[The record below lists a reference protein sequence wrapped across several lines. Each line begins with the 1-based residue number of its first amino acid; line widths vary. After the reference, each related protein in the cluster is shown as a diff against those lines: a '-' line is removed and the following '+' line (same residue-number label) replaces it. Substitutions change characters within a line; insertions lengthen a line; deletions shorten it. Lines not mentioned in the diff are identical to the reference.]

1 MCIIGKK
8 CRTNLN
14 SNGNFAYVLLC
25 YPVVHSIKEKYTKKK
40 VPNSFLD
47 GKKEKRTN
55 ESMNQWMNEIRKQ
68 CNKRIEE

>member
-14 SNGNFAYVLLC
+14 SNGNFAYVLLY

-40 VPNSFLD
+40 VPNSFLE
-47 GKKEKRTN
+47 GKNEWIN
-55 ESMNQWMNEIRKQ
+55 ESMKLENNVTRELK
-68 CNKRIEE
+68 NKV

>member
-14 SNGNFAYVLLC
+14 SNGNFAYELLY

-40 VPNSFLD
+40 VPNSFLE
-47 GKKEKRTN
+47 GKNEWIN
-55 ESMNQWMNEIRKQ
+55 ESMNEIRKQ

>member
-14 SNGNFAYVLLC
+14 SNGNFAYVLLY

-47 GKKEKRTN
+47 RKKER
-55 ESMNQWMNEIRKQ
+55 MNQSINEIRKQ

>member
-14 SNGNFAYVLLC
+14 SNGNFAYVLLY

-40 VPNSFLD
+40 VPNSFLE
-47 GKKEKRTN
+47 GKNEWIN
-55 ESMNQWMNEIRKQ
+55 ESMNEIRKQ

>member
-14 SNGNFAYVLLC
+14 SNGNFAYVLLY

-40 VPNSFLD
+40 VPNSFLE
-47 GKKEKRTN
+47 GKN
-55 ESMNQWMNEIRKQ
+55 EWINEWMNEIRKQ

>member
-8 CRTNLN
+8 CMTNLN
-14 SNGNFAYVLLC
+14 SNGNFAYVLLY

-40 VPNSFLD
+40 VPNSFLE
-47 GKKEKRTN
+47 GKNEWIN
-55 ESMNQWMNEIRKQ
+55 ESMNEIRKQ

>member
-14 SNGNFAYVLLC
+14 FNGNFAYVLLY

-47 GKKEKRTN
+47 RKKER
-55 ESMNQWMNEIRKQ
+55 MNQSINEIRKQ

>member
-14 SNGNFAYVLLC
+14 FNGNFAYVLLY

-40 VPNSFLD
+40 VPNSFLE
-47 GKKEKRTN
+47 GKNEWIN
-55 ESMNQWMNEIRKQ
+55 ESMNEIRKQ